1 MFRQPKTAVFSRGIQ
16 ANGPV
21 FPVRRPDKGK
31 RTPWLF
37 RDRDRPSIFS
47 LLKDYPYICEK
58 YIINLN
64 TYQMKINRLA
74 CLFMLSMLLPAAGNA
89 QQRQEMLLEKGWKFT
104 REDNKG
110 FSRSQWD
117 DKKWQNVTV
126 PHDWAIY
133 GPFSIEND
141 KQHTAIAQDG
151 QTAAMEHAGRT

>member
-1 MFRQPKTAVFSRGIQ
+1 MKIKVPPAENKSFFWTKQEFHQQETKVSTGENKKFHEGKHLFRQPKTAVFSRGIQ

-21 FPVRRPDKGK
+21 FPARRPDKGK

-37 RDRDRPSIFS
+37 RTRDKPSNFS

-89 QQRQEMLLEKGWKFT
+89 QQRQEMFLKTTQE
-104 REDNKG
+104 
-110 FSRSQWD
+110 Q
-117 DKKWQNVTV
+117 
-126 PHDWAIY
+126 I
-133 GPFSIEND
+133 
-141 KQHTAIAQDG
+141 
-151 QTAAMEHAGRT
+151 